1 MENRQGVKDGADN
14 VPQQQQGKETKQS
27 WPGKHARNQKLM
39 PSLCL
44 CKEGANNGGNGG
56 WWWCWCCCFA
66 ALRASRTPSAFCS
79 WALNLEGKTLGQ
91 K

>member
-44 CKEGANNGGNGG
+44 CKEGANSGNGG
-56 WWWCWCCCFA
+56 GGGVGAA
-66 ALRASRTPSAFCS
+66 ALRLCVLQERPALSA
-79 WALNLEGKTLGQ
+79 LGH
-91 K
+91 